1 MPGLSHV
8 TKMFSIVDCKITALT
23 ADPVGGTPVYASS
36 SVDVPGIKSLAISGN
51 MQSKTL
57 RGDNTL
63 LDTSAYIDGVTGAA
77 EHALLSL
84 DALAVMLGG
93 TVTDSGTTPAQ
104 KSVWDLTNLSAPS
117 YFKIEGVT
125 PPNGSSLIG
134 GDVHVV
140 LHKVQLSKFPELGFA
155 GDDYRIPKFEVSAVP
170 LASNGKWLSITF
182 NETAVAIP

>member
-1 MPGLSHV
+1 MPGLSHA
-8 TKMFSIVDCKITALT
+8 TKLFSIVDCKITALT
-23 ADPVGGTPVYASS
+23 SDPAGGTATYAAT

-63 LDTSAYIDGVTGAA
+63 LDTSSYIDGVTAAA
-77 EHALLSL
+77 EHALMSL
-84 DALAVMLGG
+84 DVLAVLLGG
-93 TVTDSGTTPAQ
+93 AVTDSGTTPSQ
-104 KSVWDLTNLSAPS
+104 KSVWGLTSTSAPA

-125 PPNGSSLIG
+125 PPGGSSLIG
-134 GDVHVV
+134 GDVHVT
-140 LHKVQLSKFPELGFA
+140 LWKCQLSKFPELGFQ

-170 LASNGKWLSITF
+170 LASTGKWMDVTF